1 MSQKVVIIGGVA
13 GGASAAARLRR
24 LDEEA
29 EIILF
34 ERDEYISFAN
44 CGLPYYIGEVIKKR
58 DNLLVQTPKGMRE
71 RFRVDVRV
79 NSEVTRIR
87 RETKSVEVLDRKT
100 GKTYTETYDK
110 LILAPGAAPFR
121 PPIPG
126 LDEARVFSLRNIPD
140 TDTIKGFVDEHKPS
154 KAVVVGAGYIGLEM
168 AENLRFRG
176 VEVTVVE
183 LADRVLPGLDFEM
196 SALIY
201 KHLLKKEVG
210 VITGNG
216 VKAILPGED
225 AVTVE
230 LADERQIEADL
241 VILGLGVKPETKLA
255 AEAGLK
261 LGVTGGIAVD
271 EHLATSDPDIYALG
285 DAIEVKTFVSGEP
298 ALIPLAGPAN
308 KQGRMVADIICGRDQ
323 SYNAT
328 QGTAIL
334 KVFDMS
340 VAVTGLNED
349 ALRRAGLDYRKSI
362 IHTASHANYYPGAST
377 LSIKLLFAP
386 ADGKLLGAQV
396 VGADGVDKTMDVLAV
411 AMRAGLTVRDLEALE
426 LSYAPPFSSAKSPV
440 NVAGYVASNIL
451 KGDCDV
457 FYWDDIAAM
466 NKETSILLDV
476 RSSFEFKKLGTI
488 EGALNIPIDKLR
500 DKIEELPKDKDI
512 YLFCQVG
519 LRAYLGCRVLNQKG
533 YRTKNLSG
541 GYKTFKAANEVR
553 AASSVPL
560 E

>member
-1 MSQKVVIIGGVA
+1 LPQKVVIVGGVA
-13 GGASAAARLRR
+13 GGAGAAARLRR

-58 DNLLVQTPKGMRE
+58 DNLLVRTPKSMRE
-71 RFRVDVRV
+71 RFRVEVRV
-79 NSEVTRIR
+79 KSEVTRIL
-87 RETKSVEVLDRKT
+87 REEKSVEVFDRET
-100 GKTYTETYDK
+100 GKTYAESYDK
-110 LILAPGAAPFR
+110 LVLAPGAAPFR

-126 LDEARVFSLRNIPD
+126 LDDARVFSLRNIPD
-140 TDTIKGFVDEHKPS
+140 TDTIKGFVDERKPG

-183 LADRVLPGLDFEM
+183 IADRVLPGLDFEM
-196 SALIY
+196 SALVY
-201 KHLLKKEVG
+201 QHLLKKEVG

-230 LADERQIEADL
+230 LADGRQIGADL

-271 EHLATSDPDIYALG
+271 EHLRTSDPDIYALG
-285 DAIEVKTFVSGEP
+285 DAIEVKNFVSGEP

-308 KQGRMVADIICGRDQ
+308 KQGRMAADIICGRDQ
-323 SYNAT
+323 SYSAT
-328 QGTAIL
+328 QGTAVL

-340 VAVTGLNED
+340 VAVTGLNEE

-362 IHTASHANYYPGAST
+362 IHTASHATYYPGAST

-396 VGADGVDKTMDVLAV
+396 VGADGVDKTMDVLSV
-411 AMRAGLTVRDLEALE
+411 AMRAGMSVHDLEELE

-457 FYWDDIAAM
+457 FYWDDIVAM
-466 NKETSILLDV
+466 DKEKSILLDV
-476 RSSFEFKKLGTI
+476 RSSSEFKKPGTI

-500 DKIEELPKDKDI
+500 DRIDELPKDKDI

-519 LRAYLGCRVLNQKG
+519 LRAYLACRILNQKG

-541 GYKTFKAANEVR
+541 GYKTFKAANEVN
-553 AASSVPL
+553 AGN
-560 E
+560 

>member
-1 MSQKVVIIGGVA
+1 LSQKVVIIGGVA

>member
-1 MSQKVVIIGGVA
+1 MPQKVVIVGGVA
-13 GGASAAARLRR
+13 GGAGAAARLRR

-58 DNLLVQTPKGMRE
+58 DNLLVRTPKSMRE
-71 RFRVDVRV
+71 RFRVEVRV
-79 NSEVTRIR
+79 KSEVTRIL
-87 RETKSVEVLDRKT
+87 REEKSVEVFDRET
-100 GKTYTETYDK
+100 GKTYAESYDK
-110 LILAPGAAPFR
+110 LVLAPGAAPFR

-126 LDEARVFSLRNIPD
+126 LDDARVFSLRNIPD
-140 TDTIKGFVDEHKPS
+140 TDTIKGFVDERKPG

-183 LADRVLPGLDFEM
+183 IADRVLPGLDFEM
-196 SALIY
+196 SALVY
-201 KHLLKKEVG
+201 QHLLKKEVG

-230 LADERQIEADL
+230 LADGRQIGADL

-271 EHLATSDPDIYALG
+271 EHLRTSDPDIYALG
-285 DAIEVKTFVSGEP
+285 DAIEVKNFVSGEP

-308 KQGRMVADIICGRDQ
+308 KQGRMAADIICGRDQ
-323 SYNAT
+323 SYSAT
-328 QGTAIL
+328 QGTAVL

-340 VAVTGLNED
+340 VAVTGLNEE

-362 IHTASHANYYPGAST
+362 IHTASHATYYPGAST

-396 VGADGVDKTMDVLAV
+396 VGADGVDKTMDVLSV
-411 AMRAGLTVRDLEALE
+411 AMRAGMSVHDLEELE

-457 FYWDDIAAM
+457 FYWDDIVAM
-466 NKETSILLDV
+466 DKEKSILLDV
-476 RSSFEFKKLGTI
+476 RSSSEFKKPGTI

-500 DKIEELPKDKDI
+500 DRIDELPKDKDI

-519 LRAYLGCRVLNQKG
+519 LRAYLACRILNQKG

-541 GYKTFKAANEVR
+541 GYKTFKAANEVN
-553 AASSVPL
+553 AGN
-560 E
+560 

>member
-13 GGASAAARLRR
+13 GGAGAAARLRR

-34 ERDEYISFAN
+34 ERDDYISFAN

-58 DNLLVQTPKGMRE
+58 DNLLVQTPKSMRE
-71 RFRVDVRV
+71 RFRVDVRIK
-79 NSEVTRIR
+79 SEVTGIL
-87 RETKSVEVLDRKT
+87 REEKSVEVLDRET
-100 GKTYTETYDK
+100 GKTYTEAYDK

-126 LDEARVFSLRNIPD
+126 LDDARVFSLRNIPD
-140 TDTIKGFVDEHKPS
+140 TDTIKGFVDEHKPG

-168 AENLRFRG
+168 AENLHLRG
-176 VEVTVVE
+176 VDVTVVE

-201 KHLLKKEVG
+201 QHLLKKQVG
-210 VITGNG
+210 VVTGNG
-216 VKAILPGED
+216 VKAILSGED
-225 AVTVE
+225 SVTVE
-230 LADERQIEADL
+230 LADGRQIEADL
-241 VILGLGVKPETKLA
+241 VILGLGVKPETTLA

-271 EHLATSDPDIYALG
+271 EHLRTSDPDIYALG
-285 DAIEVKTFVSGEP
+285 DAIEVKNFVSGEP

-323 SYNAT
+323 NYNAT

-362 IHTASHANYYPGAST
+362 IHTASHATYYPGAST

-396 VGADGVDKTMDVLAV
+396 VGVDGVDKTMDVLAV
-411 AMRAGLTVRDLEALE
+411 AMRAGLTVHDLEELE

-457 FYWDDIAAM
+457 FYWDDIAEM
-466 NKETSILLDV
+466 DREKSILLDV

-500 DKIEELPKDKDI
+500 DNIDEIPKDKEI
-512 YLFCQVG
+512 YIFCQVG
-519 LRAYLGCRVLNQKG
+519 LRAYLACRILNQRG

-541 GYKTFKAANEVR
+541 GYKTLKAANDV
-553 AASSVPL
+553 STGK
-560 E
+560 

>member
-58 DNLLVQTPKGMRE
+58 DNLLVQTPKGMRD

-79 NSEVTRIR
+79 NSEVTRIL
-87 RETKSVEVLDRKT
+87 REEKSVEVLDRKT
-100 GKTYTETYDK
+100 GKSYNETYDK

-126 LDEARVFSLRNIPD
+126 LDDARVFSLRNIPD
-140 TDTIKGFVDEHKPS
+140 TDTIKGFIDEHKPS

-168 AENLRFRG
+168 AENLHLRG
-176 VEVTVVE
+176 VDVTVVE

-196 SALIY
+196 SALVY
-201 KHLLKKEVG
+201 HHLLKKEVD
-210 VITGNG
+210 VIAGNG

-225 AVTVE
+225 GVTVE
-230 LADERQIEADL
+230 LADGHQIETDL

-255 AEAGLK
+255 ADAGLK

-271 EHLATSDPDIYALG
+271 EHLRTSDPDIYALG
-285 DAIEVKTFVSGEP
+285 DAIEVKNLVSGEP

-323 SYNAT
+323 SYKAT

-334 KVFDMS
+334 KVFEMS
-340 VAVTGLNED
+340 VAVTGLNEE
-349 ALRRAGLDYRKSI
+349 ALRRTGLDYRKSI
-362 IHTASHANYYPGAST
+362 IHTASHATYYPGAST

-411 AMRAGLTVRDLEALE
+411 AMRAGLTVHDLEELE

-440 NVAGYVASNIL
+440 NVAGYVASNVL
-451 KGDCDV
+451 KGDCSV
-457 FYWDDIAAM
+457 FYWDDIAEM
-466 NKETSILLDV
+466 DREESILLDV

-488 EGALNIPIDKLR
+488 EGAINIPIDKLR
-500 DKIEELPKDKDI
+500 GSIDEIPKDKEI
-512 YLFCQVG
+512 HIFCQVG
-519 LRAYLGCRVLNQKG
+519 LRAYLACRILNQRG

-541 GYKTFKAANEVR
+541 GYKTFKAANDVN
-553 AASSVPL
+553 AGN
-560 E
+560 

>member
-58 DNLLVQTPKGMRE
+58 DNLLVQTPKGMRD

-79 NSEVTRIR
+79 KSEVTGIF
-87 RETKSVEVLDRKT
+87 REEKSVEVLDRKT
-100 GKTYTETYDK
+100 GKSYTETYDK

-126 LDEARVFSLRNIPD
+126 LDDARVFSLRNIPD
-140 TDTIKGFVDEHKPS
+140 TDTIKAFVDEHKPGR
-154 KAVVVGAGYIGLEM
+154 AVVVGAGYIGLEM
-168 AENLRFRG
+168 AENLHLRG
-176 VEVTVVE
+176 VDVTVVE

-196 SALIY
+196 SALVY
-201 KHLLKKEVG
+201 QHLLKKEVG

-216 VKAILPGED
+216 VKAFLPGED
-225 AVTVE
+225 GVTVE
-230 LADERQIEADL
+230 LADGHQIETDL

-261 LGVTGGIAVD
+261 LGVTGGIEVD
-271 EHLATSDPDIYALG
+271 ERLRTSDPDIYALG
-285 DAIEVKTFVSGEP
+285 DAIEVKNFVSGE
-298 ALIPLAGPAN
+298 ATLIPLAGPAN

-323 SYNAT
+323 SYSAT

-334 KVFDMS
+334 KVFEMS
-340 VAVTGLNED
+340 VAVTGLNEE

-362 IHTASHANYYPGAST
+362 IHTASHATYYPGAST

-396 VGADGVDKTMDVLAV
+396 VGADGVDKAMDVLAV
-411 AMRAGLTVRDLEALE
+411 AMRAGLTVHDLEELE

-457 FYWDDIAAM
+457 FYWDDIAEM
-466 NKETSILLDV
+466 DREKSILLDV
-476 RSSFEFKKLGTI
+476 RSSFEFKKLGTV
-488 EGALNIPIDKLR
+488 EGAINIPIDKLR
-500 DKIEELPKDKDI
+500 DNIDEIAKDKEI
-512 YLFCQVG
+512 YIFCQVG
-519 LRAYLGCRVLNQKG
+519 LRAYLACRILNQHG

-541 GYKTFKAANEVR
+541 GYKTFKAANDVS
-553 AASSVPL
+553 AGN
-560 E
+560 

>member
-1 MSQKVVIIGGVA
+1 
-13 GGASAAARLRR
+13 
-24 LDEEA
+24 
-29 EIILF
+29 
-34 ERDEYISFAN
+34 
-44 CGLPYYIGEVIKKR
+44 
-58 DNLLVQTPKGMRE
+58 
-71 RFRVDVRV
+71 
-79 NSEVTRIR
+79 
-87 RETKSVEVLDRKT
+87 
-100 GKTYTETYDK
+100 
-110 LILAPGAAPFR
+110 
-121 PPIPG
+121 
-126 LDEARVFSLRNIPD
+126 LRNIPD
-140 TDTIKGFVDEHKPS
+140 TDTIKGFVDEHKPV

-168 AENLRFRG
+168 AENLHLRG
-176 VEVTVVE
+176 VDVTVVE

-201 KHLLKKEVG
+201 QHLLKKQVG
-210 VITGNG
+210 VVTGNG
-216 VKAILPGED
+216 VKAILSGED
-225 AVTVE
+225 SVTVE
-230 LADERQIEADL
+230 LADGRQIEADL
-241 VILGLGVKPETKLA
+241 VILGLGVKPETTLA

-271 EHLATSDPDIYALG
+271 EHLRTSDPDIYALG
-285 DAIEVKTFVSGEP
+285 DAIEVINFVSGEP

-323 SYNAT
+323 NYNAT

-362 IHTASHANYYPGAST
+362 IHTASHATYYPGAST

-396 VGADGVDKTMDVLAV
+396 VGVDGVDKTMDVLAV
-411 AMRAGLTVRDLEALE
+411 AMRAGMTVHDLEELE

-457 FYWDDIAAM
+457 FYWDDIFAM
-466 NKETSILLDV
+466 DKEKSILLDV

-488 EGALNIPIDKLR
+488 EGALNVPIDKLR
-500 DKIEELPKDKDI
+500 DNIDDLPKDKDI

-519 LRAYLGCRVLNQKG
+519 LRAYLACRILNQKG
-533 YRTKNLSG
+533 YWAKNLSG
-541 GYKTFKAANEVR
+541 GYKTFKAANEVS
-553 AASSVPL
+553 AGN
-560 E
+560 